1 MNVHISKN
9 AGIFYKALEDIWA
22 AEQTWQGSPN
32 IAVWGC
38 IQAVEKS
45 IKGFLR
51 CHNNDYD
58 YGHELKPLLDALMSC
73 YKVSEEFEQYVMYLS
88 RWTSGLRYKN
98 MSSDPTPEDAR
109 LAISRAKYILYEL
122 SSDTESSRF
131 IDEAKEVHTKMLK
144 SNSEKYAGV
153 DISKDKPSG

>member
-9 AGIFYKALEDIWA
+9 AELFYKALDDIWA

-32 IAVWGC
+32 ITVWSC
-38 IQAVEKS
+38 IQAVEK
-45 IKGFLR
+45 IMKGFLR

-58 YGHELKPLLDALMSC
+58 YGHELKSLLDGLMSC
-73 YKVSEEFEQYVMYLS
+73 YKVSEEFEEYVMYLS

-109 LAISRAKYILYEL
+109 LAISRAKHILHEL
-122 SSDTESSRF
+122 SSETGSSRF
-131 IDEAKEVHTKMLK
+131 INEAKEVHAKMLK
-144 SNSEKYAGV
+144 SNYEKYADV
-153 DISKDKPSG
+153 DISKDKPD